1 MSEKEFRIF
10 INSEIVARRI
20 YDYMVKDNTEREYVD
35 VDTFA
40 TIELLD
46 SETIETLYNIKKLL
60 SKEYEVD
67 LMTLPFRYETIK
79 QELQEYISNVDND
92 IKI

>member
-1 MSEKEFRIF
+1 
-10 INSEIVARRI
+10 
-20 YDYMVKDNTEREYVD
+20 MVKDNTEREYVD
-35 VDTFA
+35 VIFDTFA

-46 SETIETLYNIKKLL
+46 SETIETLYNIKNLL

-67 LMTLPFRYETIK
+67 LMTLPFRYETLK
-79 QELQEYISNVDND
+79 EELQEYISNVDND

>member
-1 MSEKEFRIF
+1 
-10 INSEIVARRI
+10 
-20 YDYMVKDNTEREYVD
+20 MVKENTGREYVD
-35 VDTFA
+35 VIFDTFA

-46 SETIETLYNIKKLL
+46 SETIETLYNIKNLL

-79 QELQEYISNVDND
+79 QELQEYISDIEKD